1 MSNLLSMLFLA
12 AVVVG
17 LTILAMHAIGELPN
31 V

>member
-1 MSNLLSMLFLA
+1 MRNLLSMLFLA

-17 LTILAMHAIGELPN
+17 IVILAMHQIGELPN